1 MVTINL
7 GPLYRKYLKT
17 KESWKNADLR
27 PSHLYERFK
36 TVLRN
41 TSAEVYI
48 CMALGFAT
56 ATFLSYNKEAAR
68 ERTIPLGY
76 SEIKQIEEAG
86 PVTRYL
92 ANANDVPMK
101 IFECWNR
108 SHEKV
113 SENKVKAFAT
123 EIEDIMGSQYSSTS
137 FSELLKSMPKQSEAA
152 LDELKKFVSVK
163 DKIGHTNALF
173 DAAWKDRHDDDYRTE
188 TYLDT
193 ETYTDSDNRLQ
204 TRTVIKTREVYDHTH
219 HYYNYYKKE
228 GEEASRSLDSIIAE
242 HNPLGLKEELR
253 KVSQVSEEGKEAI
266 RKSRKN
272 NKKELTEEEILEIA
286 NMWNIGSTLNA
297 NLPNIYTRWKQ
308 LGTDANNWRVAKN
321 TAKSTSYTTDSSSDS
336 GPKEFQIA
344 ETALYHGKD
353 LQALIT
359 ELVAGMEYVKQN
371 APLLQ
376 EKIDELMYIE
386 LGYRKGSQKELRKEI
401 MSIAREWYTTNF
413 KNGFDV
419 YPFRLYMVFLSSLLG
434 LVAGGLAGY
443 GLDRLGEKYDL
454 WGRKEY

>member
-7 GPLYRKYLKT
+7 GPLYSKYHEA

-48 CMALGFAT
+48 CMALGFAA

-76 SEIKQIEEAG
+76 SEISQIEEAG

-113 SENKVKAFAT
+113 SENKARAFAT
-123 EIEDIMGSQYSSTS
+123 EIGDIMGSQYSSAS
-137 FSELLKSMPKQSEAA
+137 FSELLKSMPQQSEAA

-163 DKIGHTNALF
+163 DKMDHTNAMF

-193 ETYTDSDNRLQ
+193 ETCSDGKGGTYT
-204 TRTVIKTREVYDHTH
+204 TTVVKTRQVYDHTD
-219 HYYNYYKKE
+219 HYYDYYNKE
-228 GEEASRSLDSIIAE
+228 GEEASRSLDSIITE
-242 HNPLGLKEELR
+242 HNPLELKEEIR

-272 NKKELTEEEILEIA
+272 NKKELTEDEILEIA
-286 NMWNIGSTLNA
+286 NMWNTGSTLNA
-297 NLPNIYTRWKQ
+297 NFPNIYTRWKQ
-308 LGTDANNWRVAKN
+308 LGADANSWRAAKN
-321 TAKSTSYTTDSSSDS
+321 TAKSTSYTTKSSSDS

-344 ETALYHGKD
+344 EAALYHGRD
-353 LQALIT
+353 LQDLII
-359 ELVAGMEYVKQN
+359 ESVAGMEYVKQN

-376 EKIDELMYIE
+376 EKIDELIYIE
-386 LGYRKGSQKELRKEI
+386 LGYRKGDQKEIRKEI
-401 MSIAREWYTTNF
+401 MSIAREWYTMNF

-419 YPFRLYMVFLSSLLG
+419 YPFRMYMVFLSSLLG
-434 LVAGGLAGY
+434 LAAGGIAGHPQ
-443 GLDRLGEKYDL
+443 
-454 WGRKEY
+454 